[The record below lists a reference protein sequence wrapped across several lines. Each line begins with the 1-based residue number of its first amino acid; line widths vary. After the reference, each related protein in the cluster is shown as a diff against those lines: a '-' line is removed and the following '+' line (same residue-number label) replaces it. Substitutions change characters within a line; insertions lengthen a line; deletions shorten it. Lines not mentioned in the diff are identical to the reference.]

1 MTPTTRAVARK
12 ATLSIVQSQ
21 NHEHDSDYGSDL
33 DEDALECIF
42 SEVDVLQPFSEPIV
56 LESIEEY
63 NPLPRVAHIP
73 YPQLP
78 AQQDVSGATSIAQ
91 DGSPANLLA
100 RSGQLRGP
108 SVEVEYDESNRA
120 SFSPSRFGNST

>member
-1 MTPTTRAVARK
+1 M
-12 ATLSIVQSQ
+12 
-21 NHEHDSDYGSDL
+21 
-33 DEDALECIF
+33 
-42 SEVDVLQPFSEPIV
+42 DVLQPFSEPIV

-100 RSGQLRGP
+100 RNGQLRGP

-120 SFSPSRFGNST
+120 SFSPSRFGNSTSLYDLENRTLYVSDWLTTAAGSATHF